1 MSLTKMQL
9 SRLLE
14 TYGGLLTDKQ
24 REIVTMY
31 CDCDCTLS
39 EIAEEKEIT
48 RQSVRDA
55 ILKATDTFEK
65 LESCLHLAEFVQ
77 NVNIEIQSCD
87 DCKIVELTKKFVEKE

>member
-1 MSLTKMQL
+1 MALSKLQL

-14 TYGGLLTDKQ
+14 TYGSLLTDKQ

-39 EIAEEKEIT
+39 EIALELEIT

-55 ILKATDTFEK
+55 ILKATETFEK
-65 LESCLHLAEFVQ
+65 LESSLQLAEFVQ
-77 NVNIEIQSCD
+77 NVNTAIQQKD
-87 DCKIVELTKKFVEKE
+87 ENKIAELTKKFVGKE

>member
-55 ILKATDTFEK
+55 ILKATETFEK
-65 LESCLHLAEFVQ
+65 WERCLHLAKFVQ
-77 NVNIEIQSCD
+77 NVNVAVQSNN